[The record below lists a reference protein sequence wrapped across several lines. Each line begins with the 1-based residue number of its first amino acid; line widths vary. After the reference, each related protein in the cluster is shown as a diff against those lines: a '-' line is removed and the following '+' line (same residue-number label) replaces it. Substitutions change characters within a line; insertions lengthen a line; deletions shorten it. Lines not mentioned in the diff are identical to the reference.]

1 MRTIEQLRRL
11 RWGVLVAV
19 VLGIAGSITLNV
31 LHAPSDNPIARA
43 IAGAPP
49 LAVFLTIEL
58 ISRIPSSSKLL
69 SFGRISASM
78 AVALVGGSISYVQ
91 QMNYVRDLGFAR
103 WEASIWPVS
112 IDGLMIVATLS
123 LVEVVRKIRQLEE
136 AQTSSAMTPVAR
148 LRAVADQHEDEK
160 TLAYRAAASGL
171 RKESHLALRSSVAAS
186 N

>member
-31 LHAPSDNPIARA
+31 LHAPSGNPIARA

-49 LAVFLTIEL
+49 LAVFATIEL

-103 WEASIWPVS
+103 WEASIWPIS

-136 AQTSSAMTPVAR
+136 AQATVTTPIAR

-160 TLAYRAAASGL
+160 TLAYRAAATNL
-171 RKESHLALRSSVAAS
+171 RKVSHLAERSSAAAS